1 MRPNSLYFDRGGA
14 KNFSRIMSL
23 FITTVFLA
31 FVGYILIRYKYFTYI
46 IREEFLTTP
55 NFGWLLILYAAV
67 FIAFVL
73 VLRWANCRVKRMPA
87 LWALAIFLVALAP
100 RLYFFSRIEY
110 VPTSDFVNFYNI
122 GVAFTQGNFAEI
134 AKVSADYHISSFSG
148 LGVLNGL
155 IMTVFGTDVRSF
167 QLVQC
172 VITSLSS
179 VMVYLI
185 ARRLDEGSAPAA
197 GLLFALYPANILFSQ
212 VTSNQHLGVF
222 LSLTAILFML
232 FALSSERRVRAGVFS
247 ALSGV
252 TLLLSNYA
260 HPSTITTQVAFGIL
274 WLVLFLS
281 ALRNKKELLRLC
293 IVLVAFGIAFYGV
306 RAGAEATMQAAGLSQ
321 KAGVDSSMLTK
332 IVIGLNR
339 ETGGAYSPSDWGM
352 VWRQPE
358 SEQNAF
364 CLKVIRERLTQ
375 GDLLG
380 LFDTK
385 IIRTWMVKDTCFGW
399 PLYGIA
405 SVPDDLSLLLQGYLL
420 LDFFYVAAI
429 FLFAWIGALLRR
441 RGSAGDLLLLV
452 LLGTMGVYLLIEIQ
466 TRYRYFA
473 MPLLMIF
480 AAYGLFAIVGAQSKK
495 KQAKTCVNAGT
506 TSDIY
511 AALDAETKHIY
522 NKTGSM
528 GGEASMDQ
536 TGNKPENIPH
546 HIISEPYQDVNAK
559 TIDRWVEKGW
569 QWGLPITHEQ
579 YLAAKKG
586 NWSIVLTPTKP
597 VPQNWF
603 PDLKG
608 LDLLGLACGGG
619 QQMPLFAAS
628 GARCTV
634 LDYSERQLE
643 SERMVAK
650 REGYEI
656 TVVRADMSKP
666 LPFADASFDVIV
678 HPVSNCYIREVE
690 PLWRECYRVLRPG
703 GILLAG
709 LDNGINYIFD
719 NEERALTHALPFDPI
734 SDPALYEEL
743 VNNDDG
749 VQFSHTFEE
758 QVGGQLKAGFVLT
771 HLFEDYN
778 GEGRLHE
785 FHIPTF
791 VATRAVKP
799 KA

>member
-1 MRPNSLYFDRGGA
+1 MRPNSLFFDRGGA
-14 KNFSRIMSL
+14 KNFFRIMSL

-46 IREEFLTTP
+46 LREELLTTP
-55 NFGWLLILYAAV
+55 NFGWLLMVYVAV
-67 FIAFVL
+67 FVAFVL
-73 VLRWANCRVKRMPA
+73 VLRWANCRVKRTPA
-87 LWALAIFLVALAP
+87 IWALALFLIALAP
-100 RLYFFSRIEY
+100 RLYFFSRIQY
-110 VPTSDFVNFYNI
+110 VPTSDFVNYYNMGLAFVNGNPADIASVVSSYNI
-122 GVAFTQGNFAEI
+122 PAFA
-134 AKVSADYHISSFSG
+134 G

-155 IMTVFGTDVRSF
+155 IMLVLGTSVRSL
-167 QLVQC
+167 QLAQC
-172 VITSLSS
+172 LITSLSC

-185 ARRLDEGSAPAA
+185 ARRFDEGSAPLA
-197 GLLFALYPANILFSQ
+197 GLLFALYPANILYTQ
-212 VTSNQHLGVF
+212 VTSNQHMAVF
-222 LSLTAILFML
+222 
-232 FALSSERRVRAGVFS
+232 FALLSILLILNAFSSERRVRAGGFS
-247 ALSGV
+247 ALSAV
-252 TLLLSNYA
+252 ALLLSYYS
-260 HPSTITTQVAFGIL
+260 HPSTITTFLAFAL
-274 WLVLFLS
+274 FWLVLFLS
-281 ALRNKKELLRLC
+281 SIRKKKELLRLA
-293 IVLVAFGIAFYGV
+293 IIAFVFCVAYFGL
-306 RAGAEATMQAAGLSQ
+306 RAGADAALRANGYIGSLRP
-321 KAGVDSSMLTK
+321 SSSSLVK
-332 IVIGLNR
+332 IIFGLNR
-339 ETGGAYSPSDWGM
+339 ETGGAYSVSDLNLLQKHP
-352 VWRQPE
+352 V
-358 SEQNAF
+358 SERRAVALQ
-364 CLKVIRERLTQ
+364 LIRERLTQ

-385 IIRTWMVKDTCFGW
+385 IVRLWMVKDTCFGW

-429 FLFAWIGALLRR
+429 FLFAWIGGLLRR
-441 RGSAGDLLLLV
+441 RGSAGDLLLWV
-452 LLGTMGVYLLIEIQ
+452 LLGWMGVHLLIEIQ
-466 TRYRYFA
+466 TRYRYFG

-480 AAYGLFAIVGAQSKK
+480 AAYGFFAIVGAQSKK
-495 KQAKTCVNAGT
+495 KQAKACVNAGT

-522 NKTGSM
+522 NGTNNKESGADT
-528 GGEASMDQ
+528 DQ
-536 TGNKPENIPH
+536 TGKKPENAPY
-546 HIISEPYQDVNAK
+546 HIIQEAYQDVNAK
-559 TIDRWVEKGW
+559 TVDRWVENGW